1 MSQRMREPFHTLM
14 WKASIGYN
22 DGWTRVDPEVLE
34 KFAEL
39 LVRECALVANDN
51 FDAGFCP
58 VGDFIKE
65 HFGVE

>member
-1 MSQRMREPFHTLM
+1 MNERMREPFHALM

-34 KFAEL
+34 KFGEL
-39 LVRECALVANDN
+39 IVAECADLCSDLDGGENM
-51 FDAGFCP
+51 FSRG
-58 VGDFIKE
+58 IRK